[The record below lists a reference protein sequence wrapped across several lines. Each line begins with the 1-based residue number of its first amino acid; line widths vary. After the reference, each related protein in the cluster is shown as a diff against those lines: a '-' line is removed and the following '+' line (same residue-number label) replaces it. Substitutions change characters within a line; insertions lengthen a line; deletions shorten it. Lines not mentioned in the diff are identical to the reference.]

1 MIHYLYFI
9 GEQGFGGWSNW
20 SVCNL
25 TCNEGVQNRSRVC
38 ENEALGCFGKTSQTK
53 PCLLK
58 YCPGKKVI
66 HLCMQDLK

>member
-53 PCLLK
+53 T
-58 YCPGKKVI
+58 VSS
-66 HLCMQDLK
+66 